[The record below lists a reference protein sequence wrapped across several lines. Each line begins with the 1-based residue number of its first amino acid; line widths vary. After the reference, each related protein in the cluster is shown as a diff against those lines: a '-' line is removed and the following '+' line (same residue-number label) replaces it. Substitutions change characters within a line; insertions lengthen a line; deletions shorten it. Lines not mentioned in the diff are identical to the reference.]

1 MTESENALLKA
12 FRAMD
17 ERSQEYILR
26 LAKSQA
32 ADCPSPRLRRLRL
45 VPNKLND
52 HHVSLVSSNAHEVS
66 LHIVRAGD
74 SGYAQ

>member
-17 ERSQEYILR
+17 MRSQDYILR

-32 ADCPSPRLRRLRL
+32 ADCPLLRPRRLRL
-45 VPNKLND
+45 VPNKPND
-52 HHVSLVSSNAHEVS
+52 RHGLVSSGAQEVG

-74 SGYAQ
+74 AGYAQ